1 MDLDILRL
9 KVFCIV
15 LTVLRKAIIVFS
27 TEKCMPRDIYNINI
41 ESQLALVSPK
51 ELKSPLPVDDS
62 LAVSIA
68 GFRDEIVRILGHED
82 NRFLVI
88 AGPCSI
94 HDPAAAIDYAER
106 LAILRRKYQE
116 SLNIVM
122 RVYFEKP
129 RTSLGWR
136 GLIVDP
142 YMDGSYNIHEG
153 LKEARRLLIEIGR
166 IGLPAGTEVLDPII
180 PQYIADLISW
190 SAIGARTTESQ
201 THREISS
208 GLSMPVG
215 FKNGTDGDL
224 SKAANAVQSAQ
235 HSHSFIGIDQ
245 DGRTCIFNTFG
256 NRSGHVILRGG
267 SGGPNYYEEDIEQ
280 IESLLS
286 DIGIKPSLVIDC
298 SHANSG
304 KEHSRQS
311 RVLRAALDLR
321 MRGHDSVRGV
331 MLESNIVAGRQEIP
345 ENLSTLIYGL
355 SITDACIGWDETEEL
370 IDRAASELK
379 KI

>member
-1 MDLDILRL
+1 
-9 KVFCIV
+9 
-15 LTVLRKAIIVFS
+15 
-27 TEKCMPRDIYNINI
+27 MPRDIYNVNI
-41 ESQLALVSPK
+41 ESRLALVSPK
-51 ELKSPLPVDDS
+51 ELKESLPVDDQ
-62 LAVSIA
+62 LADVIV
-68 GFRDEIVRILGHED
+68 GFRNEIIRILNHD
-82 NRFLVI
+82 DDRFLVI
-88 AGPCSI
+88 TGPCSI
-94 HDPAAAIDYAER
+94 HDTNAAIDYAER
-106 LAILRRKYQE
+106 LSRLREKYAE
-116 SLNIVM
+116 NISIVM

-153 LKEARRLLIEIGR
+153 LKEARRLLIEIGK

-224 SKAANAVQSAQ
+224 AKAANAVQSAQ
-235 HSHSFIGIDQ
+235 HGHSFIGIDQ
-245 DGRTCIFNTFG
+245 DGRTCIFKTYG
-256 NRSGHVILRGG
+256 NRNGHVIIRGG

-280 IESLLS
+280 MEGLLADIGVNPSLL
-286 DIGIKPSLVIDC
+286 IDC

-304 KEHSRQS
+304 KNFSRQA

-321 MRGHDSVRGV
+321 LRGHNSVRGV
-331 MLESNIVAGRQEIP
+331 MLESNIVPGRQDIP
-345 ENLSTLIYGL
+345 KNKADLVYGL

-370 IDRAASELK
+370 IGRVASEMRK
-379 KI
+379 

>member
-1 MDLDILRL
+1 
-9 KVFCIV
+9 
-15 LTVLRKAIIVFS
+15 
-27 TEKCMPRDIYNINI
+27 MPRDIYNVNI
-41 ESQLALVSPK
+41 ESQRALVSPR
-51 ELKSPLPVDDS
+51 ELKSPLPVDDE
-62 LAVSIA
+62 LAASIV
-68 GFRDEIVRILGHED
+68 GFREEIVRILGHD
-82 NRFLVI
+82 DDRFLVI

-94 HDPAAAIDYAER
+94 HDPAAALEYAEK
-106 LAILRRKYQE
+106 LSVLREKFSD

-153 LKEARRLLIEIGR
+153 LKEARKLLIEIGR

-224 SKAANAVQSAQ
+224 AKAANAVQSAQ

-245 DGRTCIFNTFG
+245 GGRTCIFKTYG

-267 SGGPNYYEEDIEQ
+267 SGGPNYYEEDIEK
-280 IESLLS
+280 IEDLLS

-304 KEHSRQS
+304 KEHRRQT

-321 MRGHDSVRGV
+321 LRGHDSVRGV
-331 MLESNIVAGRQEIP
+331 MLESNLVSGKQSIP
-345 ENLSTLIYGL
+345 ENLADLKYGL

-370 IDRAASELK
+370 IGRAAFELK
-379 KI
+379 KQ

>member
-1 MDLDILRL
+1 
-9 KVFCIV
+9 
-15 LTVLRKAIIVFS
+15 
-27 TEKCMPRDIYNINI
+27 MPRDIYNVNI
-41 ESQLALVSPK
+41 ESQLPLVSPM
-51 ELKSPLPVDDS
+51 ELKTSLPVDDE
-62 LAVSIA
+62 LAVEIV
-68 GFRDEIVRILGHED
+68 GFRDDIIRILKHED
-82 NRFLVI
+82 DRFLVI
-88 AGPCSI
+88 CGPCSI
-94 HDPAAAIDYAER
+94 HDPDAALDYAEK
-106 LAILRRKYQE
+106 LKKLRDKY
-116 SLNIVM
+116 SSSMNLVM

-142 YMDGSYNIHEG
+142 HLDGSYSIHEG
-153 LKEARRLLIEIGR
+153 LHEARRLLIEIGK

-235 HSHSFIGIDQ
+235 SGHSFIGIDQ
-245 DGRTCIFNTFG
+245 DGRTCIFRTFG

-267 SGGPNYYEEDIEQ
+267 SSGPNYYEEHIEKT
-280 IESLLS
+280 EELLS
-286 DIGIKPSLVIDC
+286 DIGVKPSIVIDC

-304 KEHSRQS
+304 KKYERQS
-311 RVLRAALDLR
+311 RVFRAALDLR
-321 MRGHDSVRGV
+321 SRGHDSVRGV
-331 MLESNIVAGRQEIP
+331 MLESNIVPGRQDIP
-345 ENLSTLIYGL
+345 QNLSSLSYGL
-355 SITDACIGWDETEEL
+355 SITDACIGWEETEEL
-370 IDRAASELK
+370 ITRAAHELGG
-379 KI
+379 